1 MGRQTAKTYI
11 KYRKGSKVPEYDRDV
26 PADIR
31 DIVGKAKWK
40 KSLRSYSH
48 DDALAEARR
57 LASEHDKIIAAA
69 RDKTPLP
76 SQPLGSDA
84 VALKWFNR
92 RAIESAWLLQEAR
105 SMREFVASDG
115 PSDEIPDP
123 DWAASHTAALDAER
137 HQINHQLARD
147 AVNFKAQGTTPAALR
162 KSRLYAAADVIEA
175 NPRDRDRI
183 TLSGVLEE
191 WKTASM
197 ATATEQ
203 YEYPV
208 KLFEE
213 LHGALPVKD
222 ITAVHVLEFRNAL
235 MKMPPASGGKFDG
248 MTMQQIVQKAEAE
261 GLKPLKASTSSKHF
275 RCLKTIF
282 AFALEDLFVTAD
294 VAAGIRFRGAKGKHA
309 EAKKQKRRT
318 FHPNE
323 MKKLFA
329 GAETHKWHDA
339 KENLWF
345 LRLLTYTGARPEE
358 LAQLSSGDLVKSG
371 GHLCLDIHD
380 LGDNHSKNES
390 SIRRVPVHPELL
402 RLGFEEFVKAAGNQP
417 YLFSTLKRDGRG
429 RLYSAMQRRL
439 SALIDG
445 KVSKDPRLVPYSL
458 RHGFK
463 DALRLV
469 PGYDREVAE
478 MIMGHS
484 NPRHQTGRGY
494 GTEQIV
500 VMAELLAKADPFD
513 KRRVVSEFDEKE
525 DDEASASMADEEE
538 VEGLSAE
545 AG

>member
-26 PADIR
+26 PADVR
-31 DIVGKAKWK
+31 HIVGKAKWK
-40 KSLRSYSH
+40 KSLRSFSY
-48 DDALAEARR
+48 DDGLAEARR

-76 SQPLGSDA
+76 SPPLGSDA
-84 VALKWFNR
+84 TVLKWFNR
-92 RAIESAWLLQEAR
+92 RGIESTWLLQEAQ
-105 SMREFVASDG
+105 SLREFVTSDG
-115 PSDEIPDP
+115 PPDEIPDP
-123 DWAASHTAALDAER
+123 DWVESHTAALDTER
-137 HQINHQLARD
+137 HHINRQLARD
-147 AVNFKAQGTTPAALR
+147 VVTFKAQGTTPDALR
-162 KSRLYAAADVIEA
+162 NSRLYAAADVMEA

-191 WKTASM
+191 WKSVSF

-208 KLFEE
+208 RLFEE

-235 MKMPPASGGKFDG
+235 MKMPPASGGKFDD
-248 MTMQQIVQKAEAE
+248 MTMQQIIQKAEAE

-282 AFALEDLFVTAD
+282 AFAVEDLYVTTD
-294 VAAGIRFRGAKGKHA
+294 VAAGIRFRGVRGKHS

-318 FHPNE
+318 FSPTE

-329 GAETHKWHDA
+329 GAENHKWRDA

-358 LAQLSSGDLVKSG
+358 LAQLSSVDLVKSG

-380 LGDNHSKNES
+380 LGENHSKNES

-402 RLGFEEFVKAAGNQP
+402 RLGFEDFVKAAGNQP
-417 YLFSTLKRDGRG
+417 YLFSTLNRDKRG

-484 NPRHQTGRGY
+484 NPHHQTGRGY

-513 KRRVVSEFDEKE
+513 KRRVVSEFE
-525 DDEASASMADEEE
+525 EEE
-538 VEGLSAE
+538 VEDAVDELEFEGS
-545 AG
+545 